1 MKTMQEILN
10 DIKIQFQTNENGFG
24 EPQAWVYL
32 EDKDRSIEIV
42 QEKDGLPED
51 EEFYSLRLH
60 CSEEEFENDDFHST
74 IGVVEVYNTETI
86 SDEQIVKGIKYL
98 ETVNKKY

>member
-1 MKTMQEILN
+1 MKTMQEILS
-10 DIKIQFQTNENGFG
+10 DIKNQFEQNDNGFG

-42 QEKDGLPED
+42 HEKDGLPQD

-60 CSEEEFENDDFHST
+60 CSEEEFQDDDFHST
-74 IGVVEVYNTETI
+74 IGIIETYCTGTI
-86 SDEQIVKGIKYL
+86 SDEQLADGIDCLTKISL
-98 ETVNKKY
+98 IC